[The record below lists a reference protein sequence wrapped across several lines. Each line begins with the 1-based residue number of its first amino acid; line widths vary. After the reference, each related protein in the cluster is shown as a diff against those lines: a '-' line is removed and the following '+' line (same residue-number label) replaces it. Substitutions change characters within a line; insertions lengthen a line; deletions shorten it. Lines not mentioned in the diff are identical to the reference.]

1 MSITLMLMA
10 VALHSYAGGVDPD
23 FTPPASPVT
32 SSSLVGE
39 ADSIMMPFPVQ
50 QTVPQRYEDFMER
63 EFAADLTN
71 PSNVTT
77 VTELSLIHI

>member
-39 ADSIMMPFPVQ
+39 ADSLMMPFTVQ
-50 QTVPQRYEDFMER
+50 PTVPPRYEYLMGRGFS
-63 EFAADLTN
+63 AGLTN
-71 PSNVTT
+71 P
-77 VTELSLIHI
+77 